1 MIRIHIICEGQTEEL
16 FVNSL
21 LAQPFLEKGFVL
33 RPSLVGK
40 PGHKGGNIRF
50 ERLFLDIRHR
60 LLSDPT
66 GYCTTFFDYY
76 GLPNNFPGKG
86 IINQNDSIEKKS
98 RTLLKEVKKI
108 VEEKL
113 GDNVVRRFIPHV
125 QMHEFEGLLFSDPK
139 KFAASIE
146 RRDLIK
152 YFQSIKDQFSS
163 PEEIN
168 DDPKTAPSKRIEK
181 KIEDYEKPLMGCIA
195 ALGIGLNTIR
205 KECRLFDSWL
215 NKLESLESID
225 R

>member
-21 LAQPFLEKGFVL
+21 LKQPFSKKRFDL

-40 PGHKGGNIRF
+40 PGHKGGNIKF
-50 ERLFLDIRHR
+50 ERLFFDIRNR

-76 GLPNNFPGKG
+76 GLPNDFPGKG
-86 IINQNDSIEKKS
+86 ITNRNDPIVKKS
-98 RTLLKEVKKI
+98 KTLHKEVEKI
-108 VEEKL
+108 IEGKL
-113 GDNVVRRFIPHV
+113 GNDVVRRFIPYV

-146 RRDLIK
+146 RRDLNE
-152 YFQSIKDQFSS
+152 YFQSIKNQFSS

-168 DDPKTAPSKRIEK
+168 DDSETAPSKRIEYRIK
-181 KIEDYEKPLMGCIA
+181 DYEKPLMGCIA

-205 KECRLFDSWL
+205 KECKLFDSWL